1 MNFGPCN
8 AGAPPPLHL
17 KFEEK
22 ETKRQLSGRSMR
34 MKTEVKIPAGQA
46 ALDGSFIAPE
56 GATTI
61 VLFVHGSGS
70 SRHSPR
76 NQFVAR
82 TLNRAGL
89 ATLLFDLLT
98 AEEEAVDVHTAEYR
112 FDISMLAGRLL
123 EVTKWTLEQKASLR
137 IGYFGSS
144 TGAGAALVAA
154 AERPRD
160 IAAVVSRGGRPDLA
174 GDALTQVR
182 APTLLVVG
190 GSDPAVIELNEQTRQ
205 LMRCEVKLE
214 IIPHATHLFEEP
226 GALEQVAQLAID
238 WFVSRVDQSPYGIP
252 AI

>member
-1 MNFGPCN
+1 MQAVDDVLIEVN
-8 AGAPPPLHL
+8 L
-17 KFEEK
+17 KRR
-22 ETKRQLSGRSMR
+22 KRSANLVVGSMR
-34 MKTEVKIPAGQA
+34 MKTEVKIPAGQV

-56 GATTI
+56 GATAI

-82 TLNRAGL
+82 ALNRAGL

-112 FDISMLAGRLL
+112 FDISLLADRLL
-123 EVTKWTLEQKASLR
+123 EVTKWTLEQKANLR

-154 AERPRD
+154 AELPRD

-174 GDALTQVR
+174 GNALAQVR
-182 APTLLVVG
+182 APTLLIVG
-190 GSDPAVIELNEQTRQ
+190 GSDPAVIELNEQARQ
-205 LMRCEVKLE
+205 LMRCEVKLA

-238 WFVSRVDQSPYGIP
+238 WFVSRVDQSPYDIP